1 MQAIVLAAHLLIAL
15 VLVGVIMLQ
24 RSEGGGLGIGGG
36 GGGGGGAGGFG
47 LFSARG
53 QANALTRTTAIFAA
67 LFMITS
73 MTLAIMAGG
82 HRQPAASIL
91 DTAPQQTQQAP
102 AAPAVPL
109 SQ

>member
-1 MQAIVLAAHLLIAL
+1 MEAIVLAAHLVIAI

-53 QANALTRTTAIFAA
+53 QANALSRTTAIFAA

-73 MTLAIMAGG
+73 MTLAILAGG
-82 HRQPAASIL
+82 HRQPTSIL
-91 DTAPQQTQQAP
+91 DSAPQSGEQAP

>member
-1 MQAIVLAAHLLIAL
+1 MEAIVLAAHLVIAI

-36 GGGGGGAGGFG
+36 GGGGGAGGFG

-53 QANALTRTTAIFAA
+53 QANALSRTTAIFAA

-73 MTLAIMAGG
+73 MTLAILAGG
-82 HRQPAASIL
+82 HRQPTSIL
-91 DTAPQQTQQAP
+91 DSAPQSGEQAP

>member
-1 MQAIVLAAHLLIAL
+1 MEAIVLAAHLVIAI

-36 GGGGGGAGGFG
+36 GGGGGAGGFG

-53 QANALTRTTAIFAA
+53 QANALSRTTAIFAA

-73 MTLAIMAGG
+73 MTLAILAGG
-82 HRQPAASIL
+82 HRQPASIL
-91 DTAPQQTQQAP
+91 DSAPQSGEQAP